1 MFEETFLVDV
11 YQFGVQLFKFYLNN
25 NNNNNKE
32 IEWI

>member
-1 MFEETFLVDV
+1 MFEEIFLVGV

-25 NNNNNKE
+25 NNNNKE